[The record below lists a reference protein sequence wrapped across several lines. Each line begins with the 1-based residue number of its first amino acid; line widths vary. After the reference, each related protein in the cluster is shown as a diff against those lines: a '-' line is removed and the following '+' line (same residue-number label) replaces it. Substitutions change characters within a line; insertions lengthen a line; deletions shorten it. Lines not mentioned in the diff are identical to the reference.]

1 MSTPIQG
8 LRGTGQFTET
18 FRPRNYREL
27 FTLLEPSGNAP
38 LNALLAMGQSESTND
53 PAFRNF
59 RDELP
64 ERVMTANAANTTGTG
79 SITLTDDAENKFAIA
94 GSIVVNG
101 STGEVMHVTAD
112 TTGTSL
118 SVTRNIGDAV
128 DADAGTTG
136 VQIPDVSVGDKLF
149 IAGFA
154 AQEGA
159 DTPTAVSF
167 DAVMVENY
175 CQIFRTSFSVTG
187 TQNSTYLRTGDKQD
201 EARVKALKLH
211 MSDIER
217 AMFFGAKNEDN
228 GTSAQPRRFTG
239 GLMNSLSNKYDISS
253 ANAGVNANA
262 TKMTEEE
269 FDLLLTETIFK
280 FGSNSK
286 IAFVGAKVANHLQQ
300 FGKDRWQPTQ
310 VEGAY
315 GVNLTRYSTFAGD
328 LMVHLHP
335 QFRQIPGM
343 DTAMVIVDFPYL
355 SYRYL
360 EGRDTQL
367 LENRQNPGADTEVS
381 EYLTECGLELMQD
394 KVHAVIE
401 GWSSRSATP

>member
-27 FTLLEPSGNAP
+27 FTLLEPNGNSP
-38 LNALLAMGQSESTND
+38 LNALLSMGQSESTND

-64 ERVMTANAANTTGTG
+64 ERRMTVNGAVASTGTG
-79 SITLTDDAENKFAIA
+79 NETITLDADNENKFAIA
-94 GSIVVNG
+94 GAIVVNAA
-101 STGEVMHVTAD
+101 TGEVMHVTAD

-118 SVTRNIGDAV
+118 AVTRNVGGTAHAI
-128 DADAGTTG
+128 ADNAE
-136 VQIPDVSVGDKLF
+136 LF

-167 DAVMVENY
+167 DAVMVENF

-187 TQNSTYLRTGDKQD
+187 TMNSTYLRTGDKQD
-201 EARVKALKLH
+201 EARVKALKMH

-217 AMFFGAKNEDN
+217 AMFFGKKDEDN
-228 GTSAQPRRFTG
+228 ASSAQPRRFTG
-239 GLMNSLSNKYDISS
+239 GLMTSLTNKWDVGTASSS
-253 ANAGVNANA
+253 AINAADGIL
-262 TKMTEEE
+262 TEEE
-269 FDLLLTETIFK
+269 FDLALTETIFK

-367 LENRQNPGADTEVS
+367 LEGRQNPGADTEVS

-401 GWSSRSATP
+401 GWSLRAAP

>member
-8 LRGTGQFTET
+8 LRGTGQFDTT

-27 FTLLEPSGNAP
+27 FTLLEPNGNSP
-38 LNALLAMGQSESTND
+38 LNALLSMGQSESTND

-64 ERVMTANAANTTGTG
+64 ERRMKVNGAVTSNGTG
-79 SITLTDDAENKFAIA
+79 SETITLDADNENKFAIS

-101 STGEVMHVTAD
+101 ATGEVMHVTAD

-118 SVTRNIGDAV
+118 VVTRNVGGTAHAI
-128 DADAGTTG
+128 ADNAE
-136 VQIPDVSVGDKLF
+136 LF

-167 DAVMVENY
+167 DAVMVENF

-187 TQNSTYLRTGDKQD
+187 TMNSTYLRTGDKQD
-201 EARVKALKLH
+201 EARVKALKMH

-217 AMFFGAKNEDN
+217 AMFFGKKDEDN
-228 GTSAQPRRFTG
+228 ASSAQPRRFTG
-239 GLMNSLSNKYDISS
+239 GLMTSLTNKFDVGTASSS
-253 ANAGVNANA
+253 AINAADGIL
-262 TKMTEEE
+262 TEEE
-269 FDLLLTETIFK
+269 FDLALTETIFK

-367 LENRQNPGADTEVS
+367 LEGRQNPGADTEVS

-401 GWSSRSATP
+401 GWSARAA

>member
-8 LRGTGQFTET
+8 LRGTGQFDTT

-27 FTLLEPSGNAP
+27 FTLLEPNGNSP
-38 LNALLAMGQSESTND
+38 LNALLSMGQSESTND

-64 ERVMTANAANTTGTG
+64 ERRMTVNGVVASTGTG
-79 SITLTDDAENKFAIA
+79 NETITLDADNENKFAIA
-94 GSIVVNG
+94 GSIVVNAA
-101 STGEVMHVTAD
+101 TGEVMHVTAD

-118 SVTRNIGDAV
+118 AVTRNVGGTAHAI
-128 DADAGTTG
+128 ADNAE
-136 VQIPDVSVGDKLF
+136 LF

-167 DAVMVENY
+167 DAIMIENF

-187 TQNSTYLRTGDKQD
+187 TMNSTYLRTGDKQD
-201 EARVKALKLH
+201 EARVKALKMH

-217 AMFFGAKNEDN
+217 AMFFGKKDEDN
-228 GTSAQPRRFTG
+228 ASSAQPRRFTG
-239 GLMNSLSNKYDISS
+239 GLMTSLTNKFDVATASSS
-253 ANAGVNANA
+253 AINAADGIL
-262 TKMTEEE
+262 TEEE
-269 FDLLLTETIFK
+269 FDLALTETIFK

-401 GWSSRSATP
+401 GWSARAA

>member
-8 LRGTGQFTET
+8 LRGTGQFDTT

-27 FTLLEPSGNAP
+27 FTLLEPNGNAP
-38 LNALLAMGQSESTND
+38 LNALLSMGQSESTND

-64 ERVMTANAANTTGTG
+64 ERRMTVNGAVASTGTG
-79 SITLTDDAENKFAIA
+79 SETITLDADNENKFAIA
-94 GSIVVNG
+94 GSIVVNAA
-101 STGEVMHVTAD
+101 TGEVMHVTAD

-118 SVTRNIGDAV
+118 AVTRNVGGTAHAI
-128 DADAGTTG
+128 ADNAE
-136 VQIPDVSVGDKLF
+136 LF

-167 DAVMVENY
+167 DAVMVENF

-187 TQNSTYLRTGDKQD
+187 TMNSTYLRTGDKQD
-201 EARVKALKLH
+201 EARVKALKMH

-217 AMFFGAKNEDN
+217 AMFFGKKDEDN
-228 GTSAQPRRFTG
+228 ASSSQPRRFTG
-239 GLMNSLSNKYDISS
+239 GLMTSLTNKWDVGTASSS
-253 ANAGVNANA
+253 AINAADGIL
-262 TKMTEEE
+262 TEEE
-269 FDLLLTETIFK
+269 FDLALTETIFK

-401 GWSSRSATP
+401 GWAARSA

>member
-27 FTLLEPSGNAP
+27 FTLLEPNGNSP
-38 LNALLAMGQSESTND
+38 LNALLSMGQSESTND
-53 PAFRNF
+53 PSFRNF

-64 ERVMTANAANTTGTG
+64 ERRMTVNGAVASDGTG
-79 SITLTDDAENKFAIA
+79 NETITLDADNENKFAIA
-94 GSIVVNG
+94 GAIVVNAA
-101 STGEVMHVTAD
+101 TGEVMHVTAD

-118 SVTRNIGDAV
+118 AVTRNVGGTAHTI
-128 DADAGTTG
+128 ADGAE
-136 VQIPDVSVGDKLF
+136 LF

-167 DAVMVENY
+167 DAVMVENF

-187 TQNSTYLRTGDKQD
+187 TMNSTYLRTGDKQD
-201 EARVKALKLH
+201 EARVKALKMH

-217 AMFFGAKNEDN
+217 AMFFGKKDEDN
-228 GTSAQPRRFTG
+228 ASSAQPRRFTG
-239 GLMNSLSNKYDISS
+239 GLMTSLTNKWDVGTASSS
-253 ANAGVNANA
+253 AINAADGIL
-262 TKMTEEE
+262 TEEE
-269 FDLLLTETIFK
+269 FDLALTETIFK

-401 GWSSRSATP
+401 GWAARSA

>member
-8 LRGTGQFTET
+8 LRGSGQFDTT

-27 FTLLEPSGNAP
+27 FTLLEPNGNSP
-38 LNALLAMGQSESTND
+38 LNALLSMGQSESTND

-64 ERVMTANAANTTGTG
+64 ERRMKVDGAVTSTSTNNET
-79 SITLTDDAENKFAIA
+79 ITLDNDNENKFAVKGAI
-94 GSIVVNG
+94 IVN
-101 STGEVMHVTAD
+101 SETGEVMHATAD
-112 TTGTSL
+112 TTATTL
-118 SVTRNIGDAV
+118 AVTRNVGGTGFAI
-128 DADAGTTG
+128 ADNAE
-136 VQIPDVSVGDKLF
+136 LF

-167 DAVMVENY
+167 DAIMIENFT
-175 CQIFRTSFSVTG
+175 QIFRTSFSVTG
-187 TQNSTYLRTGDKQD
+187 TMSSTYLRTGDKED
-201 EARVKALKLH
+201 EARVKALKMH
-211 MSDIER
+211 MGDIER
-217 AMFFGAKNEDN
+217 AMFFGKKQTNDGSSN
-228 GTSAQPRRFTG
+228 VAQALRFTG
-239 GLMNSLSNKYDISS
+239 GLMTSLTNKWDVGTASSS
-253 ANAGVNANA
+253 AINAADGIL
-262 TKMTEEE
+262 TEEE
-269 FDLLLTETIFK
+269 FDLALTETIFK
-280 FGSNSK
+280 FGSNTK

-367 LENRQNPGADTEVS
+367 LEDRQANGADTRVS

-401 GWSSRSATP
+401 GWSARAA

>member
-8 LRGTGQFTET
+8 LRGSGQFDTT

-27 FTLLEPSGNAP
+27 FTLLEPNGNSP
-38 LNALLAMGQSESTND
+38 LNALLSMGQSESTND

-64 ERVMTANAANTTGTG
+64 ERRMKVNGAVTSTGTIAED
-79 SITLTDDAENKFAIA
+79 ITLDADNENKFAVKGAI
-94 GSIVVNG
+94 IVN
-101 STGEVMHVTAD
+101 SETGEVMHATAD
-112 TTGTSL
+112 TTATTL
-118 SVTRNIGDAV
+118 SVTRNVGGTGFAIEDDAE
-128 DADAGTTG
+128 
-136 VQIPDVSVGDKLF
+136 LF

-167 DAVMVENY
+167 DAIMIENFT
-175 CQIFRTSFSVTG
+175 QIFRTSFSVTG
-187 TQNSTYLRTGDKQD
+187 TMSSTYLRTGDKED
-201 EARVKALKLH
+201 EARVKALKMH
-211 MSDIER
+211 MGDIER
-217 AMFFGAKNEDN
+217 AMFFGKKQTNDGASNV
-228 GTSAQPRRFTG
+228 AQALRFTG
-239 GLMNSLSNKYDISS
+239 GLMNSLSNKWNVADASNSTI
-253 ANAGVNANA
+253 NA
-262 TKMTEEE
+262 TNGKLTEEE
-269 FDLLLTETIFK
+269 FDLALTESIFK

-367 LENRQNPGADTEVS
+367 LEDRQANGADTRVS

-401 GWSSRSATP
+401 GWATRS

>member
-8 LRGTGQFTET
+8 LRGSGQFDTT

-27 FTLLEPSGNAP
+27 FTLLEPNGNSP
-38 LNALLAMGQSESTND
+38 LNALLSMGQSESTND

-64 ERVMTANAANTTGTG
+64 ERRMIVSGTLADNTAGPVVLAADN
-79 SITLTDDAENKFAIA
+79 ENKFAVKGA
-94 GSIVVNG
+94 IVVNAA
-101 STGEVMHVTAD
+101 TGEVMHVTAD
-112 TTGTSL
+112 TSNN
-118 SVTRNIGDAV
+118 SMAVTRNIGSTNFAV
-128 DADAGTTG
+128 TD
-136 VQIPDVSVGDKLF
+136 GDELF

-167 DAVMVENY
+167 DAIMIENFT
-175 CQIFRTSFSVTG
+175 QIFRTSFSVTG
-187 TQNSTYLRTGDKQD
+187 TMSSTYLRTGDKED
-201 EARVKALKLH
+201 EARVKALKMH
-211 MSDIER
+211 MGDIER
-217 AMFFGAKNEDN
+217 AMFFGKKQTNDANSDV
-228 GTSAQPRRFTG
+228 AQALRFTG
-239 GLMNSLSNKYDISS
+239 GLMNSLSNKWNVADASNSTI
-253 ANAGVNANA
+253 NA
-262 TKMTEEE
+262 TNGKLTEEE
-269 FDLLLTETIFK
+269 FDLALTESIFK

-367 LENRQNPGADTEVS
+367 LEDRQANGADTRVS

-401 GWSSRSATP
+401 GWATRS

>member
-8 LRGTGQFTET
+8 LRGTGQFDTT

-27 FTLLEPSGNAP
+27 FTLLEPNGNAP
-38 LNALLAMGQSESTND
+38 LNALLSMGQSESTND

-64 ERVMTANAANTTGTG
+64 ERVMTVDGAVVSTGTG
-79 SITLTDDAENKFAIA
+79 SETITLDADNENKFAIA
-94 GSIVVNG
+94 GSIVVN
-101 STGEVMHVTAD
+101 SATGEVMHVTAD
-112 TTGTSL
+112 GGGTSL
-118 SVTRNIGDAV
+118 TVTRNVGGTAHAI
-128 DADAGTTG
+128 ADGAE
-136 VQIPDVSVGDKLF
+136 LF

-167 DAVMVENY
+167 DAVMVENF

-187 TQNSTYLRTGDKQD
+187 TMNSTYLRTGDKQD
-201 EARVKALKLH
+201 EARVKALKMH

-217 AMFFGAKNEDN
+217 AMFFGKKDEDN
-228 GTSAQPRRFTG
+228 ASSAQPRRFTG
-239 GLMNSLSNKYDISS
+239 GLMTSLTNKFDVATASSS
-253 ANAGVNANA
+253 AINAADGIL
-262 TKMTEEE
+262 TEEE
-269 FDLLLTETIFK
+269 FDLALTETIFK

-401 GWSSRSATP
+401 GWSARAA

>member
-8 LRGTGQFTET
+8 LRGTGQFDTT

-27 FTLLEPSGNAP
+27 FTLLEPNGNAP
-38 LNALLAMGQSESTND
+38 LNALLSMGQSESTND

-64 ERVMTANAANTTGTG
+64 ERRMTVNGAVASTGTG
-79 SITLTDDAENKFAIA
+79 SETITLDADNENKFAIA
-94 GSIVVNG
+94 GSIVVNAA
-101 STGEVMHVTAD
+101 TGEVMHVTAD

-118 SVTRNIGDAV
+118 AVTRNVGGTAHAI
-128 DADAGTTG
+128 ADGAE
-136 VQIPDVSVGDKLF
+136 LF

-167 DAVMVENY
+167 DAVMVENF

-187 TQNSTYLRTGDKQD
+187 TMNSTYLRTGDKQD
-201 EARVKALKLH
+201 EARVKALKMH

-217 AMFFGAKNEDN
+217 AMFFGKKDEDN
-228 GTSAQPRRFTG
+228 ASSAQPRRFTG
-239 GLMNSLSNKYDISS
+239 GLMTSLTNKWDVGTASSS
-253 ANAGVNANA
+253 AINAADGIL
-262 TKMTEEE
+262 TEEE
-269 FDLLLTETIFK
+269 FDLALTETIFK

-401 GWSSRSATP
+401 GWAARAA

>member
-27 FTLLEPSGNAP
+27 FTLLEPNGNAP
-38 LNALLAMGQSESTND
+38 LNALLSMGQSESTND

-64 ERVMTANAANTTGTG
+64 ERRMTVNGAVASTGTG
-79 SITLTDDAENKFAIA
+79 NETITLDADNENKFAIA
-94 GSIVVNG
+94 GAIVVNAA
-101 STGEVMHVTAD
+101 TGEVMHVTAD

-118 SVTRNIGDAV
+118 AVTRNVGGTAHAI
-128 DADAGTTG
+128 ADGAE
-136 VQIPDVSVGDKLF
+136 LF

-167 DAVMVENY
+167 DAVMVENF

-187 TQNSTYLRTGDKQD
+187 TMNSTYLRTGDKQD
-201 EARVKALKLH
+201 EARVKALKMH

-217 AMFFGAKNEDN
+217 AMFFGKKDEDN
-228 GTSAQPRRFTG
+228 ASSAQPRRFTG
-239 GLMNSLSNKYDISS
+239 GLMTSLTNKWDVGTASSS
-253 ANAGVNANA
+253 AINAADGIL
-262 TKMTEEE
+262 TEEE
-269 FDLLLTETIFK
+269 FDLALTETIFK

-401 GWSSRSATP
+401 GWAARSA

>member
-8 LRGTGQFTET
+8 LRGSGQFDTT

-27 FTLLEPSGNAP
+27 FTLLEPNGNSP
-38 LNALLAMGQSESTND
+38 LNALLSMGQSESTND

-64 ERVMTANAANTTGTG
+64 ERVMTVATANTNGAAT
-79 SITLTDDAENKFAIA
+79 ITLTDDAENKFAIA

-101 STGEVMHVTAD
+101 TTGEVMHVTAD
-112 TTGTSL
+112 TNGTSL
-118 SVTRNIGDAV
+118 AVTRNIGDAV
-128 DADAGTTG
+128 DADASTAG
-136 VQIPDVSVGDKLF
+136 VQVPDVGAGHKLF

-154 AQEGA
+154 AQEGG

-167 DAVMVENY
+167 DAIMIENFT
-175 CQIFRTSFSVTG
+175 QIFRTSFSVTG
-187 TQNSTYLRTGDKQD
+187 TMNSTYLRTGDKQD
-201 EARVKALKLH
+201 EARVKALKMH

-217 AMFFGAKNEDN
+217 AMFFGAKNEDG
-228 GTSAQPRRFTG
+228 GTTNQPRRFTG
-239 GLMNSLSNKYDISS
+239 GLLNTLTNKYDISG
-253 ANAGVNANA
+253 ANTGINANA
-262 TKMTEEE
+262 NKMTEEE

-367 LENRQNPGADTEVS
+367 LEGRQNPGADTEVS

-401 GWSSRSATP
+401 GWSSRAAT

>member
-8 LRGTGQFTET
+8 LRGSGQFDTT

-27 FTLLEPSGNAP
+27 FTLLEPNGNSP
-38 LNALLAMGQSESTND
+38 LNALLSMGQSESTND

-64 ERVMTANAANTTGTG
+64 ERRMKVNGAVTSTGTG
-79 SITLTDDAENKFAIA
+79 SETITLDADNENKFAIS

-101 STGEVMHVTAD
+101 GTGEVMHVTSD
-112 TTGTSL
+112 TSSTSL
-118 SVTRNIGDAV
+118 VVTRNVGGTAHAIADDAE
-128 DADAGTTG
+128 
-136 VQIPDVSVGDKLF
+136 LF

-167 DAVMVENY
+167 DAIMIENFT
-175 CQIFRTSFSVTG
+175 QIFRTSFSVTG
-187 TQNSTYLRTGDKQD
+187 TMSSTYLRTGDKED
-201 EARVKALKLH
+201 EARVKALKMH

-217 AMFFGAKNEDN
+217 AMFFGKKDEDN
-228 GTSAQPRRFTG
+228 GSSAQPRRFTG
-239 GLMNSLSNKYDISS
+239 GLMTSLTNKFDVTTASSSTISAS
-253 ANAGVNANA
+253 DG
-262 TKMTEEE
+262 TLTEEE
-269 FDLLLTETIFK
+269 FDLALTESIFK

-367 LENRQNPGADTEVS
+367 LEDRQANGADTRVS

-401 GWSSRSATP
+401 GWSARS

>member
-1 MSTPIQG
+1 MSTPVQG
-8 LRGTGQFTET
+8 LRGTGEFSTE

-27 FTLLEPSGNAP
+27 FTLLEPNGNSP
-38 LNALLAMGQSESTND
+38 LNALLSMGSSESTND

-64 ERVMTANAANTTGTG
+64 ERRLTVNGAVTSTGT
-79 SITLTDDAENKFAIA
+79 SSETITVDADNDNKFAVA
-94 GSIVVNG
+94 GSIVVN
-101 STGEVMHVTAD
+101 SATGEVMHVTAD
-112 TTGTSL
+112 GGGTSL
-118 SVTRNIGDAV
+118 TVTRNVG
-128 DADAGTTG
+128 GTAHA
-136 VQIPDVSVGDKLF
+136 IDDNAELF

-154 AQEGA
+154 AEEGA
-159 DTPTAVSF
+159 STPTAVSF
-167 DAVMVENY
+167 DAVMIENF

-187 TQNSTYLRTGDKQD
+187 TMAATYLRTGDKED

-217 AMFFGAKNEDN
+217 AMFFGKKDEDN
-228 GTSAQPRRFTG
+228 GSTAQPRRFTG
-239 GLMNSLSNKYDISS
+239 GLMTSLTNKFDVGTASSS
-253 ANAGVNANA
+253 AINAADGIL
-262 TKMTEEE
+262 TEEE
-269 FDLLLTETIFK
+269 FDLALTETIFK

-355 SYRYL
+355 VYRYL

-367 LENRQNPGADTEVS
+367 LEDRQSPGADTRIS
-381 EYLTECGLELMQD
+381 EYLTECGLELTQD

-401 GWSSRSATP
+401 GWSARSA

>member
-8 LRGTGQFTET
+8 LRGTGQFDTT

-27 FTLLEPSGNAP
+27 FTLLEPNGNAP
-38 LNALLAMGQSESTND
+38 LNALLSMGQSESTND

-64 ERVMTANAANTTGTG
+64 ERVMTVDGAVVSTGT
-79 SITLTDDAENKFAIA
+79 SSETITLDADNENKFAIA
-94 GSIVVNG
+94 GSIVVN
-101 STGEVMHVTAD
+101 SATGEVMHVTAD
-112 TTGTSL
+112 GGGTSL
-118 SVTRNIGDAV
+118 TVTRNVGGTAHAI
-128 DADAGTTG
+128 ADGAE
-136 VQIPDVSVGDKLF
+136 LF

-167 DAVMVENY
+167 DAVMVENF

-187 TQNSTYLRTGDKQD
+187 TMNSTYLRTGDKQD
-201 EARVKALKLH
+201 EARVKALKMH

-217 AMFFGAKNEDN
+217 AMFFGKKDEDN
-228 GTSAQPRRFTG
+228 ASSAQPRRFTG
-239 GLMNSLSNKYDISS
+239 GLMTSLTNKFDVATASSS
-253 ANAGVNANA
+253 AINAADGIL
-262 TKMTEEE
+262 TEEE
-269 FDLLLTETIFK
+269 FDLALTETIFK

-401 GWSSRSATP
+401 GWSARAA

>member
-1 MSTPIQG
+1 MTVNGAVASD
-8 LRGTGQFTET
+8 GTGNET
-18 FRPRNYREL
+18 
-27 FTLLEPSGNAP
+27 
-38 LNALLAMGQSESTND
+38 
-53 PAFRNF
+53 
-59 RDELP
+59 
-64 ERVMTANAANTTGTG
+64 
-79 SITLTDDAENKFAIA
+79 ITLDADNENKFAIA
-94 GSIVVNG
+94 GAIVVNAA
-101 STGEVMHVTAD
+101 TGEVMHVTAD

-118 SVTRNIGDAV
+118 AVTRNVGGTAHTI
-128 DADAGTTG
+128 ADGAE
-136 VQIPDVSVGDKLF
+136 LF

-167 DAVMVENY
+167 DAVMVENF

-187 TQNSTYLRTGDKQD
+187 TMNSTYLRTGDKQD
-201 EARVKALKLH
+201 EARVKALKMH

-217 AMFFGAKNEDN
+217 AMFFGKKDEDN
-228 GTSAQPRRFTG
+228 ASSAQPRRFTG
-239 GLMNSLSNKYDISS
+239 GLMTSLTNKWDVGTASSS
-253 ANAGVNANA
+253 AINAADGIL
-262 TKMTEEE
+262 TEEE
-269 FDLLLTETIFK
+269 FDLALTETIFK

-401 GWSSRSATP
+401 GWAARSA

>member
-8 LRGTGQFTET
+8 LRGTGQFDTT

-27 FTLLEPSGNAP
+27 FTLLEPNGNSP
-38 LNALLAMGQSESTND
+38 LNALLSMGQSESTND

-64 ERVMTANAANTTGTG
+64 ERRMKVNGAVTSTGT
-79 SITLTDDAENKFAIA
+79 SSETITLDADNENKFAIS

-101 STGEVMHVTAD
+101 ATGEVMHVTSD

-118 SVTRNIGDAV
+118 VVTRNVGGTAHAI
-128 DADAGTTG
+128 ADNAE
-136 VQIPDVSVGDKLF
+136 LF

-167 DAVMVENY
+167 DAVMVENF

-187 TQNSTYLRTGDKQD
+187 TMNSTYLRTGDKQD
-201 EARVKALKLH
+201 EARVKALKMH

-217 AMFFGAKNEDN
+217 AMFFGKKDEDN
-228 GTSAQPRRFTG
+228 ASSAQPRRFTG
-239 GLMNSLSNKYDISS
+239 GLMTSLTNKFDVGTASSS
-253 ANAGVNANA
+253 AINAADGIL
-262 TKMTEEE
+262 TEEE
-269 FDLLLTETIFK
+269 FDLALTETIFK

-367 LENRQNPGADTEVS
+367 LEGRQNPGADTEVS

-394 KVHAVIE
+394 SVHAVIE
-401 GWSSRSATP
+401 GWSARKA

>member
-8 LRGTGQFTET
+8 LRGSGQFDTT

-27 FTLLEPSGNAP
+27 FTLLEPNGNSP
-38 LNALLAMGQSESTND
+38 LNALLSMGQSESTND

-64 ERVMTANAANTTGTG
+64 ERRMKVNGAVASTGTG
-79 SITLTDDAENKFAIA
+79 SETITLDADNENKFAIS

-101 STGEVMHVTAD
+101 ATGEVMHVTAD

-118 SVTRNIGDAV
+118 VVTRNVGGTAHAIADDAE
-128 DADAGTTG
+128 
-136 VQIPDVSVGDKLF
+136 LF

-167 DAVMVENY
+167 DAIMVENF

-187 TQNSTYLRTGDKQD
+187 TMNSTYLRTGDKQD
-201 EARVKALKLH
+201 EARVKALKMH

-217 AMFFGAKNEDN
+217 AMFFGKKDEDN
-228 GTSAQPRRFTG
+228 ASSAQPRRFTG
-239 GLMNSLSNKYDISS
+239 GLMTSLTNKFDVGTASSS
-253 ANAGVNANA
+253 AINAANGIL
-262 TKMTEEE
+262 TEEE
-269 FDLLLTETIFK
+269 FDLALTETIFK

-367 LENRQNPGADTEVS
+367 LEGRQNPGADTEVS
-381 EYLTECGLELMQD
+381 EYLTEAGLELMQD
-394 KVHAVIE
+394 SVHAVIE
-401 GWSSRSATP
+401 GWSARAA

>member
-8 LRGTGQFTET
+8 LRGTGQFDTT

-27 FTLLEPSGNAP
+27 FTLLEPNGNSP
-38 LNALLAMGQSESTND
+38 LNALLSMGQSESTND

-64 ERVMTANAANTTGTG
+64 ERRMTVNGAVVSTGTG
-79 SITLTDDAENKFAIA
+79 NETITLDADNENKFAIA
-94 GSIVVNG
+94 GAIVVNAA
-101 STGEVMHVTAD
+101 TGEVMHVTAD

-118 SVTRNIGDAV
+118 AVTRNVGSTAHAI
-128 DADAGTTG
+128 ADGAE
-136 VQIPDVSVGDKLF
+136 LF

-167 DAVMVENY
+167 DAIMVENF

-187 TQNSTYLRTGDKQD
+187 TMNSTYLRTGDKQD
-201 EARVKALKLH
+201 EARVKALKMH

-217 AMFFGAKNEDN
+217 AMFFGKKDEDN
-228 GTSAQPRRFTG
+228 ASSAQPRRFTG
-239 GLMNSLSNKYDISS
+239 GLMTSLTNKWDVGTASSS
-253 ANAGVNANA
+253 AINAADGIL
-262 TKMTEEE
+262 TEEE
-269 FDLLLTETIFK
+269 FDLALTETIFK

-381 EYLTECGLELMQD
+381 EYLTEAGLELTQD

-401 GWSSRSATP
+401 GWSARAA

>member
-8 LRGTGQFTET
+8 LRGTGQFDTT

-27 FTLLEPSGNAP
+27 FTLLEPNGNSP
-38 LNALLAMGQSESTND
+38 LNALLSMGQSESTND

-64 ERVMTANAANTTGTG
+64 ERRMKVNGAVASTGTG
-79 SITLTDDAENKFAIA
+79 SETITLDADNENKFAIA

-101 STGEVMHVTAD
+101 ETGEVMHVTAD

-118 SVTRNIGDAV
+118 VVTRNVGGTAHAIADDAE
-128 DADAGTTG
+128 
-136 VQIPDVSVGDKLF
+136 LF

-167 DAVMVENY
+167 DAIMVENF

-187 TQNSTYLRTGDKQD
+187 TMNSTYLRTGDKQD
-201 EARVKALKLH
+201 EARVKALKMH

-217 AMFFGAKNEDN
+217 AMFFGKKDEDN
-228 GTSAQPRRFTG
+228 ASSAQPRRFTG
-239 GLMNSLSNKYDISS
+239 GLMTSLTNKFDVGTASSS
-253 ANAGVNANA
+253 AINAADGIL
-262 TKMTEEE
+262 TEEE
-269 FDLLLTETIFK
+269 FDLALTETIFK

-367 LENRQNPGADTEVS
+367 LEDRQNPGADTEVS

-394 KVHAVIE
+394 SVHAVIE
-401 GWSSRSATP
+401 GWSARKA

>member
-8 LRGTGQFTET
+8 LRGTGQFDTT

-27 FTLLEPSGNAP
+27 FTLLEPNGNAP
-38 LNALLAMGQSESTND
+38 LNALLSMGQSESTND

-64 ERVMTANAANTTGTG
+64 ERVMTVATANTAGTG
-79 SITLTDDAENKFAIA
+79 SITLENDAENKFAIA

-101 STGEVMHVTAD
+101 KTGEVMHVTAD
-112 TTGTSL
+112 TTATTL
-118 SVTRNIGDAV
+118 AVTRNIGDAV
-128 DADAGTTG
+128 DADAVASG

-167 DAVMVENY
+167 DAVMVENF

-187 TQNSTYLRTGDKQD
+187 TMNSTYLRTGDKQD
-201 EARVKALKLH
+201 EARVKALKMH

-217 AMFFGAKNEDN
+217 AMFFGAKDEDN
-228 GTSAQPRRFTG
+228 ASSAQPRRFTG
-239 GLMNSLSNKYDISS
+239 GLMTSLTNKWDVGTASSS
-253 ANAGVNANA
+253 AINAADGIL
-262 TKMTEEE
+262 TEEE
-269 FDLLLTETIFK
+269 FDLALTETIFK

-401 GWSSRSATP
+401 GWSARAA